1 MSDEKR
7 EAESLRAEPPRVPL
21 VSVCICTF
29 HRPHLLPALFDA
41 LATRERVPGPVE
53 IVVVDNDRAGSA
65 TPAIAAAR
73 EAHPSLRI
81 RSFIEPEQNIAL
93 ARNRAVGKARGR
105 FIAFIDDDE
114 VPDPAWL
121 ASLLATAEATGA
133 DGVFGPVVPRLPVD
147 VQPWIERGGFFDRPR
162 HPTGAPV
169 PTDELRT
176 GNALLRR
183 ELLAGPQPVQPVRL
197 TVLRSVPADGADDE
211 PADTG
216 RRESPFDPA
225 YGLSGGE
232 DSTLFG
238 SLAATGARF
247 VWCDDAIV
255 RETVP
260 PERANLAY
268 LLRRSFGGGH
278 GYARLRLVREG
289 ASAVPSLL
297 LRGGA
302 SVGCAALMSLA
313 TLPLGLHHSVKWT
326 RIGAAGIGKLLGITP
341 LAFEPYRAP
350 TTNS

>member
-1 MSDEKR
+1 MRSR
-7 EAESLRAEPPRVPL
+7 SRAGRWFFRSEPL

-29 HRPHLLPALFDA
+29 HRPHLLPLLFDA
-41 LATRERVPGPVE
+41 LATQERVPGAIE
-53 IVVVDNDRAGSA
+53 IVVVDNDRAASA
-65 TPAIAAAR
+65 TPAITAAR
-73 EAHPSLRI
+73 ARHPSLRI
-81 RSFIEPEQNIAL
+81 RSFLEPEQNIAL
-93 ARNRAVGKARGR
+93 ARNRAVGRARGR
-105 FIAFIDDDE
+105 YIAFIDDDE
-114 VPDPAWL
+114 VPDPCWL
-121 ASLLATAEATGA
+121 SALLATAERTGA

-147 VQPWIERGGFFDRPR
+147 VAAWIERGHFFDRPR
-162 HPTGAPV
+162 HATGAEV
-169 PTDELRT
+169 PPDELRT

-183 ELLAGPQPVQPVRL
+183 ELVAGPQPVAPIRL
-197 TVLRSVPADGADDE
+197 HVLSATSAGDGSDEESADA
-211 PADTG
+211 G
-216 RRESPFDPA
+216 RREGPFDVA

-238 SLAATGARF
+238 TLAETGARF

-260 PERANLAY
+260 PERATLAY

-278 GYARLRLVREG
+278 GYARLRLLREG
-289 ASAVPSLL
+289 ARAVPSLL

-341 LAFEPYRAP
+341 LTFEPYRAP
-350 TTNS
+350 TANS